1 MKSRDQLNYTPV
13 IPPNCERHVFKNYP
27 LSHIQ
32 PYLNLKI
39 LLGKH
44 LGLKGNVEER
54 LKEGDDQAL
63 EVYRIVEQT
72 LEKAKEKAWIKPQ
85 GIYQFFPVQSEGN
98 DVLVYDPQDQST
110 VIERFSFP
118 RQVKG
123 PYLCLSQFL
132 RTVESGEMDYIGV
145 FAVTAGHGVREKA
158 AELKEC
164 GDYLGS
170 YVLQA
175 LALECAEGFAERL
188 HHLMRDAWGI
198 PDLIDMTMKERLAAR
213 YQGMRFSLG
222 YPACPNIE
230 DQAKIFRLIHP
241 EEIGIELTEGY
252 MMDPEASVTALVFAH
267 PEARYFSVS

>member
-1 MKSRDQLNYTPV
+1 MSKIQSNEKPV
-13 IPPNCERHVFKNYP
+13 LPPDCDRHIFKNYP
-27 LSHIQ
+27 LTYIQ
-32 PYLNLKI
+32 PYLNLKM

-54 LKEGDDQAL
+54 LKEEDRQAL
-63 EVYRIVEQT
+63 EVSRIVEQI
-72 LEKAKEKAWIKPQ
+72 LEEAKEKGWIKPR
-85 GIYQFFPVQSEGN
+85 GIYQFFPAQAEGN
-98 DVLVYDPQDQST
+98 DILVYDPKDQST
-110 VIERFSFP
+110 VIERFHFP
-118 RQVKG
+118 RQVKE
-123 PYLCLSQFL
+123 PYLCLSDFL
-132 RTVESGEMDYIGV
+132 CSVDSRKMDYIGV

-158 AELKEC
+158 EELKER

-175 LALECAEGFAERL
+175 LALESAEGFAERL
-188 HHLMRDAWGI
+188 HHMMRDAWGI
-198 PDLIDMTMKERLAAR
+198 PDPVDMTMKERLAAR

-230 DQAKIFRLIHP
+230 DQAKVFRLIHP

-267 PEARYFSVS
+267 PEARYFSVI